1 MTQTTFYVQR
11 KSSGLF
17 TDYDEP
23 KPGVILKVTVKVK
36 RFRYAG
42 SSVDREEG
50 WAYFYDQNGKKVW
63 DCNDGYLAAHF
74 TEVPAPDWAKKRR
87 GGHRGTT
94 NRNVRGNTRD
104 REARRWFLMN
114 TYAADKLGYC
124 RCYRCGKLLLLDQ
137 ITVDRIVPGNH
148 GGTYRRNNIRPACAK
163 CNSATGAKAK
173 S

>member
-11 KSSGLF
+11 KSSGLIH
-17 TDYDEP
+17 YGEP
-23 KPGVILKVTVKVK
+23 KPGVTLKVTVKVK
-36 RFRYAG
+36 RFKYAG
-42 SSVDREEG
+42 EVEQER
-50 WAYFYDQNGKKVW
+50 WAYFYDSEGQKVW

-74 TEVPAPDWAKKRR
+74 REVPAPDWAKKKRR
-87 GGHRGTT
+87 GGPRGTT
-94 NRNVRGNTRD
+94 NRNDRGNTKD

-163 CNSATGAKAK
+163 CNSATGVKAK